1 MSRKHRK
8 WLIAELPGLVDEG
21 VLSEYYAEAL
31 REHYEPPAEAKAK
44 AVTPAL
50 VIAWIL
56 GALLI
61 GGGLL
66 LLSRLSARSCL

>member
-1 MSRKHRK
+1 M
-8 WLIAELPGLVDEG
+8 IAELPGLVDEG

-44 AVTPAL
+44 AVSL
-50 VIAWIL
+50 VLVLGGIL

-66 LLSRLSARSCL
+66 LLSWLSARSCL